1 MFGDGLKQV
10 ERYVWPYLC
19 LGVNIHTGNLVWT
32 TVRQGFDSY
41 PYRNPGM
48 CHAYPSKTVVKRDDL
63 KKKLYVFDFFWAFQK
78 ATFADTGKGLWLSRV
93 KIYRPVNFPA
103 RMFDR

>member
-1 MFGDGLKQV
+1 MIK
-10 ERYVWPYLC
+10 
-19 LGVNIHTGNLVWT
+19 
-32 TVRQGFDSY
+32 
-41 PYRNPGM
+41 
-48 CHAYPSKTVVKRDDL
+48 